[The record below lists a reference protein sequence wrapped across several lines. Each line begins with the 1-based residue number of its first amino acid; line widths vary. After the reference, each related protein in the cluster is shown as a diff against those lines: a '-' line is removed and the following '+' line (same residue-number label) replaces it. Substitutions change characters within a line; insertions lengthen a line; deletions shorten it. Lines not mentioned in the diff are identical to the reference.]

1 MEVLTIKKIFKF
13 YSVIWAILLVLFN
26 VISFVSVGW
35 AGIEK
40 YTPSFWVGYIFITV
54 AFIGQIICAY
64 FALKDNDIKKT
75 FYNVSLISTSY
86 TGLILSFVF
95 GGLCMIIS
103 PLPYWV
109 GIILCTIVL
118 GLNVVAVVK
127 ATAAVDIVS
136 GIDEKVKENT
146 LFIKSLT
153 DDAESL
159 IARAKSENIK
169 VECKK
174 VYEVVRYSDPMSNGA
189 LASIENDITIKFSK
203 LSDAVVSDDSEA
215 VVTLADEIIFLLGDR
230 NKKCKLLK

>member
-1 MEVLTIKKIFKF
+1 MKKVFKF
-13 YSVIWAILLVLFN
+13 YSVIWAVLLALFN

-40 YTPSFWVGYIFITV
+40 YTPSFWIGYIVITI
-54 AFIGQIICAY
+54 AFIGQIFCTY

-109 GIILCTIVL
+109 GIILCAIVL
-118 GLNVVAVVK
+118 GFNITAVVK
-127 ATAAVDIVS
+127 ATAAIDIVS
-136 GIDEKVKENT
+136 GIDEKVKEST

-153 DDAESL
+153 VDAESL
-159 IARAKSENIK
+159 MSRAKSEAVK
-169 VECKK
+169 AECKR
-174 VYEVVRYSDPMSNGA
+174 VYEAVRYSDPMSSNA
-189 LASIENDITIKFSK
+189 LASIESEITITFAK
-203 LSDAVVSDDSEA
+203 LSEAAMDDNAEVAS
-215 VVTLADEIIFLLGDR
+215 TLASALLALLGDR